1 MKLAIFATI
10 VASASA
16 WAPQLKKVDFAQV
29 SSEYYN
35 VIFDAWQLFVNVECT
50 DLTHC
55 MECLFACFLSF
66 NLRHV

>member
-29 SSEYYN
+29 SIHNLDIIRDEWVVVS
-35 VIFDAWQLFVNVECT
+35 LECT
-50 DLTHC
+50 YLTRFF
-55 MECLFACFLSF
+55 EWNS
-66 NLRHV
+66 HV